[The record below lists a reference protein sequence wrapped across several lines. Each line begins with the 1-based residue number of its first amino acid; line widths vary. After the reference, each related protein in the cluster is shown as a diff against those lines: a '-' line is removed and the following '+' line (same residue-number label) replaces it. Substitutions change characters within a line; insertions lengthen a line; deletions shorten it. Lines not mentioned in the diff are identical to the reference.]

1 MSDDRSHELS
11 FASTALDEPR
21 ARPTWVRYQVLA
33 TACSL
38 AVITYIHRV
47 GFATASAEF
56 KVPLGLSD
64 EHLGRMMAA
73 FMIGYGLFEIP
84 WGFLGDRFGVRNIL
98 AAIILG
104 GSTLTAC
111 LALVAFLPRNVL
123 VLVSFLVLLRF
134 LFGAFQAGTFPSISR
149 VTADWMPTTERGSA
163 QGMIWMSSR
172 IGGALAPLLLVWL
185 FAAVGDWKIPLV
197 LVAVLGLAWCAGFW
211 PWFRNLPEN
220 MPKVN
225 HAERRLIQSGRAP
238 RGDAGHGEVPW
249 GRMMTSRSVWALCLM
264 YGFLGFSGNFYL
276 TLLPTY
282 LKNHRQLSSV
292 VAGWL
297 TSLPFAFGVVAC
309 LVGGSLSDMIIRRWG
324 KRWGR
329 RIVGAAGLMLAG
341 LSILAVP
348 WVENV
353 VALGFLLAL
362 AFFGN
367 DLAMA
372 PAWAA
377 AADIGE
383 RHTGTL
389 AGTMN
394 MMASFMAAIQ
404 ALAVGRLLQSGDLVM
419 PFVLLAISYLLGTLA
434 WIGVDVRQ
442 TLAETPISKITR
454 ISP

>member
-1 MSDDRSHELS
+1 MRDNRVDDLEL
-11 FASTALDEPR
+11 ATAALDESPG
-21 ARPTWVRYQVLA
+21 RPTRVRYQVLA
-33 TACSL
+33 AACSL

-56 KVPLGLSD
+56 KGPLELSD
-64 EHLGRMMAA
+64 QHLGYMMAA

-84 WGFLGDRFGVRNIL
+84 WGFLGDRFGVRTTL

-111 LALVAFLPRNVL
+111 LALVVFLPHNVALVVAFLVM
-123 VLVSFLVLLRF
+123 LRF
-134 LFGAFQAGTFPSISR
+134 LFGVFQAGTFPSISR
-149 VTADWMPTTERGSA
+149 ITADWMPTTERGSA
-163 QGMIWMSSR
+163 QGVIWMSSR
-172 IGGALAPLLLVWL
+172 LGGALAPLILVWL
-185 FAAVGDWKIPLV
+185 FTTMGNWKTPVV
-197 LVAVLGLAWCAGFW
+197 LVALLGIAWCMGFW
-211 PWFRNLPEN
+211 PWFRNQPAE
-220 MPKVN
+220 MAQVN
-225 HAERRLIQSGRAP
+225 SAERKLIEAGRAA
-238 RGDAGHGEVPW
+238 RHQAGHGQVPW
-249 GRMMTSRSVWALCLM
+249 ARMFGSRSVWALCLM

-282 LKNHRQLSSV
+282 LKNHRGLSSET
-292 VAGWL
+292 AAWL
-297 TSLPFAFGVVAC
+297 TSLPFAFGVIAC
-309 LVGGSLSDMIIRRWG
+309 LTGGTLSDMIIKRQG

-329 RIVGAAGLMLAG
+329 RIVGAAGLTVAG
-341 LSILAVP
+341 LAILAVP
-348 WVENV
+348 WVDH
-353 VALGFLLAL
+353 VATLGFLLTL

-404 ALAVGRLLQSGDLVM
+404 AIVVGRLFESHDLVM
-419 PFVLLAISYLLGTLA
+419 PFVILAISYALGTLA
-434 WIGVDVRQ
+434 WIGVDARQ
-442 TLAETPISKITR
+442 SLADRP
-454 ISP
+454 

>member
-1 MSDDRSHELS
+1 MGDNQLDDLDL
-11 FASTALDEPR
+11 ATTAVDEPP

-33 TACSL
+33 WACSL

-56 KVPLGLSD
+56 KAPLGLSD
-64 EHLGRMMAA
+64 QHLSYMMAA
-73 FMIGYGLFEIP
+73 FMIGYGLLEIP
-84 WGFLGDRFGVRNIL
+84 WGFLGDRFGVRSIL
-98 AAIILG
+98 AAIVLG

-111 LALVAFLPRNVL
+111 LAFVVFLPRNV
-123 VLVSFLVLLRF
+123 VVVVAFLVLLRF

-149 VTADWMPTTERGSA
+149 MTADWLPTTERGSA
-163 QGMIWMSSR
+163 QGTIWMSSR
-172 IGGALAPLLLVWL
+172 LGGALAPLILVSL
-185 FAAVGDWKIPLV
+185 FAAMGNWQTPLV
-197 LVAVLGLAWCAGFW
+197 LVALLGIAWCAGFW
-211 PWFRNLPEN
+211 PWFRNLPEE
-220 MPKVN
+220 MTQVN
-225 HAERRLIQSGRAP
+225 RAERKLIEAGRAT
-238 RGDAGHGEVPW
+238 RAGTSHGDVPW
-249 GRMMTSRSVWALCLM
+249 ARMLRSRSVWSLCLM

-282 LKNHRQLSSV
+282 LKNHRHLSSEIS
-292 VAGWL
+292 AWL
-297 TSLPFAFGVVAC
+297 TSLPFAFGVIAC
-309 LVGGSLSDMIIRRWG
+309 LVGGTLSDVIIRHWG

-329 RIVGAAGLMLAG
+329 RLVGAAGLTVAG
-341 LSILAVP
+341 LAVLAVP

-353 VALGFLLAL
+353 AALGFLLTL

-394 MMASFMAAIQ
+394 MIASFMAAIQ
-404 ALAVGRLLQSGDLVM
+404 ALVIGRLFDSHDLVM
-419 PFVLLAISYLLGTLA
+419 PFVVLAVSYALGTLA
-434 WIGVDVRQ
+434 WIGVDARQ
-442 TLAETPISKITR
+442 TLAESA
-454 ISP
+454 